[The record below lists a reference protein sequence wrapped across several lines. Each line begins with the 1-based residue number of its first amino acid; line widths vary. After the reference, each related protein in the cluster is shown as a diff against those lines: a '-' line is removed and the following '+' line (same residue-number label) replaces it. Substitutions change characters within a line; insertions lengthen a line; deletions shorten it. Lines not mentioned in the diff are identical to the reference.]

1 MSNNS
6 QYSTPTEKPRTMWFY
21 MAIIALVILV
31 DQITKFSIEARYA
44 FHEFEPITSFFNLGL
59 TYNPGAAFSFLA
71 DHNGWQKWLF
81 TILAIGA
88 SIFLVM
94 QIRANR
100 EKILQNIGFAMIAG
114 GALGNMIDRVR
125 IGMVVDFLDFHWQGL
140 HWPAFNMADSAIFI
154 GVVLV
159 IWQEIFRKKQ

>member
-6 QYSTPTEKPRTMWFY
+6 QPSTHVSTPRSLWFY
-21 MAIIALVILV
+21 YALMVLVIML
-31 DQITKFSIEARYA
+31 DQITKFAIEARYA

-81 TILAIGA
+81 TALAIGA

-100 EKILQNIGFAMIAG
+100 EKTLQNTDFSLIAG
-114 GALGNMIDRVR
+114 GALATICLFSTSD
-125 IGMVVDFLDFHWQGL
+125 
-140 HWPAFNMADSAIFI
+140 AADESV
-154 GVVLV
+154 GVSLAALCNSN
-159 IWQEIFRKKQ
+159 EIN